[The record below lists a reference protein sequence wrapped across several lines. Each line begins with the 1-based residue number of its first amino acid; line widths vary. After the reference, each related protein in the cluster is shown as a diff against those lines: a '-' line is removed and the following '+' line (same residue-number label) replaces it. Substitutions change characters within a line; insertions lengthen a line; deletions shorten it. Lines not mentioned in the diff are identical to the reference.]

1 MKGKVSCDDLVID
14 KTIENLVVK
23 SYLMGRLARGV
34 SVSEEQEIYDK
45 IDELNG
51 IKKVYVVKNNI
62 PILLWVFIIASMN
75 LAFCLWIIFRLGLM

>member
-1 MKGKVSCDDLVID
+1 MKVKASCDELITD
-14 KTIENLVVK
+14 KNIENLLVK
-23 SYLMGRLARGV
+23 SYLMGRLRRGV

-45 IDELNG
+45 LDELNG

-62 PILLWVFIIASMN
+62 PILLWVTIIASMN